1 MNASN
6 AQYTV
11 SRNNEQFGP
20 YGFEELKQY
29 VNEGKVLNE
38 DLVFDGANWVQVGQI
53 LGFPKPSLNVP
64 LVAPRNM
71 APSPQQ
77 INQQQAVN
85 FMPLLAPMFSSQ
97 GWIRFLSVLGF
108 IASGVYVIA
117 AIFSLIGAIG
127 DGIGLVIV
135 FIINLIAGFI
145 FFYPSYLLWCY
156 ANTIIQLRSGFQLGA
171 LKNAIELQARFWKF
185 KGILAL
191 LSIIIIIVI
200 FILIL
205 MGVNFLSLEL
215 NFPTDKSIN

>member
-20 YGFEELKQY
+20 YDFEELKQY

-38 DLVFDGANWVQVGQI
+38 DLVFDGSNWVQVGQI

-77 INQQQAVN
+77 INQQRGGN
-85 FMPLLAPMFSSQ
+85 FMPLLVPMFSSQ

-108 IASGVYVIA
+108 IGAVIYGIITLILLVGLLSGEGG
-117 AIFSLIGAIG
+117 LILFFG
-127 DGIGLVIV
+127 
-135 FIINLIAGFI
+135 NLIAGFL

-156 ANTIIQLRSGFQLGA
+156 ANAIIQLRSGFQLGM
-171 LKNAIELQARFWKF
+171 LKNAIEIQARFWKF
-185 KGILAL
+185 MGIVTLVH
-191 LSIIIIIVI
+191 IILGIVL
-200 FILIL
+200 FGLIL
-205 MGVNFLSLEL
+205 MGINFLSQEL
-215 NFPTDKSIN
+215 NFTP